1 NKDAFS
7 NMMGLNSTTVATIE
21 PLVKPTPAE
30 PATEAAARP
39 PAAAAPTDAEGTKFT
54 QRLTP
59 EGGEVD
65 PGPASEQ
72 SSIGE
77 GESVAALTTPP
88 PAAPAPTAPA
98 GDTPATT

>member
-1 NKDAFS
+1 
-7 NMMGLNSTTVATIE
+7 
-21 PLVKPTPAE
+21 

-98 GDTPATT
+98 GDTPATTAPATPGAAPTTPPADEA